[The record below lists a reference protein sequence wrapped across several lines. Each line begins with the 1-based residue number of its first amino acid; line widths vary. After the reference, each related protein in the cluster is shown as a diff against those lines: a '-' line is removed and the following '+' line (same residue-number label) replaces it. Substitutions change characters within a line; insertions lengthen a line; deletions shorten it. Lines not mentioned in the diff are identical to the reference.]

1 MQNVV
6 WYRRDL
12 RTEDHQP
19 LSLASA
25 AGGCLPLFI
34 ADDSIWQAPDASP
47 NQWDF
52 VADSL
57 RELRQALA
65 ALGLPLL
72 IRHGTSLEIFKHLHR
87 LLKIS
92 AVYSHRETVN
102 RVSRRRDNTIGV
114 WLKSQSIPWHQSTVG
129 GVIPGLRSRDGW
141 AARWEQTMGHPLL
154 KASSAETRNNPQIAT
169 GDIPTAKQVT
179 GQDSLMQFRQP
190 GGRKVGQELLDSFL
204 KQRGERYHREM
215 SSPLTA
221 NQSCSRL
228 SAHLTYGTLSMREV
242 VLQLRQKQQKLREV
256 SKLERGTWLSALRA
270 FDARLHWHCHFIQ
283 KLEDDP
289 QFEFE
294 CVHSGAH
301 GLGRTRNANLL
312 KQWTACETGFPFVDA
327 CMRFLQAH
335 GWINFRM
342 RAMLASFASYH
353 LWLDWQSSGLVLARL
368 FTDYEPGIHWNQ
380 MQMQSGTTGINAPRI
395 YNPVKQSHD
404 QDPHGEF
411 IKTWVPELTRVPLP
425 HIHEPWQMD
434 DALQHQCGCV
444 VGEDYPG
451 RIVDHIKAAREARE
465 AITRM
470 RRSEGFKHEAGQI
483 LQRHGSRKRTS
494 HQKNKGQTK
503 PKNNDNQMTF
513 DL

>member
-1 MQNVV
+1 MHNVV

-12 RTEDHQP
+12 RTKDHQP
-19 LSLASA
+19 LSLALEV
-25 AGGCLPLFI
+25 GDCLPLFI
-34 ADDSIWQAPDASP
+34 ADDSIWQAPDSSP

-52 VADSL
+52 VAESL
-57 RELRQALA
+57 RELRHELA

-72 IRHGTSLEIFKHLHR
+72 IRHGNSLEIFKHLHR
-87 LLKIS
+87 ALKIS

-102 RVSRRRDNTIGV
+102 RVSRSRDNTIGI
-114 WLKSQSIPWHQSTVG
+114 WLKSQGIPWHQSTVG
-129 GVIPGLRSRDGW
+129 GVIPGLQSRDGW
-141 AARWEQTMGHPLL
+141 SARWEQTMGLPLL
-154 KASSAETRNNPQIAT
+154 NAASVETRNNPQIAT
-169 GDIPTAKQVT
+169 GGIPTAKQVT
-179 GQDSLMQFRQP
+179 GKNSLMQSPQP
-190 GGRKVGQELLDSFL
+190 GGRKAGLELLDSFL

-215 SSPLTA
+215 SSPLSA
-221 NQSCSRL
+221 KQSCSRL

-242 VLQLRQKQQKLREV
+242 VQRLRQKQRKLRGM
-256 SKLERGTWLSALRA
+256 SKFKRGKWLSALRA

-294 CVHSGAH
+294 CVHSGANY
-301 GLGRTRNANLL
+301 LGRTRNANQLT
-312 KQWTACETGFPFVDA
+312 QWAAGETGFPFVDA
-327 CMRFLQAH
+327 CMRFLKTH

-353 LWLDWQSSGLVLARL
+353 LWLDWQASGLVLARL

-395 YNPVKQSHD
+395 YNPVKQSYD
-404 QDPHGEF
+404 QDPNGDF
-411 IKTWVPELTRVPLP
+411 IKRWVPELQRVPLQ

-444 VGEDYPG
+444 IGKDYPR

-465 AITRM
+465 AIARM
-470 RRSEGFKHEAGQI
+470 RRTEGFK
-483 LQRHGSRKRTS
+483 
-494 HQKNKGQTK
+494 
-503 PKNNDNQMTF
+503 
-513 DL
+513 